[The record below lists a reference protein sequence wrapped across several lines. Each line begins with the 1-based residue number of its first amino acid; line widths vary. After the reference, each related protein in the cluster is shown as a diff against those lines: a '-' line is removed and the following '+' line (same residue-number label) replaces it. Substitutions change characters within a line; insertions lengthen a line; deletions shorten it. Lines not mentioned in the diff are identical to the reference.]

1 MFCIPGLLF
10 RKIPYPHCSEERGA
24 RLPVV
29 INVTEKEGGV
39 RGREAKK
46 KGLSE
51 PLLSYA
57 ALRLVRIF
65 VFEFRIA
72 CRVFSGL
79 NPK

>member
-1 MFCIPGLLF
+1 M
-10 RKIPYPHCSEERGA
+10 
-24 RLPVV
+24 
-29 INVTEKEGGV
+29 
-39 RGREAKK
+39 GRVLKAKK

>member
-1 MFCIPGLLF
+1 MEQVA
-10 RKIPYPHCSEERGA
+10 RRRWEEIVA
-24 RLPVV
+24 Y
-29 INVTEKEGGV
+29 GGV
-39 RGREAKK
+39 PKVKK

>member
-1 MFCIPGLLF
+1 MGRL
-10 RKIPYPHCSEERGA
+10 RCSLNTSKQGA
-24 RLPVV
+24 FPPAEAFL
-29 INVTEKEGGV
+29 
-39 RGREAKK
+39 GRNRVDAVGRWEKK
-46 KGLSE
+46 KGLPE